1 MRRQRPS
8 VATARD
14 APSLEVYNIIPIHD
28 FLTEHPSLRY
38 PEVRA
43 AAAALRIVGDLPKP
57 PFVDFTPR
65 MDLMDWLGLLFGF
78 QIDNVR
84 NQRENLVLHL
94 ANSQMRLQP
103 PPRHPEGLD
112 PTVLRRFRKK
122 LLRNYTNWC
131 SFLGVRCHVTS
142 PTQSRHQTNAVL
154 NLRRELLYVAL
165 YLLIWGESANLRF
178 MPECLCYIFHH
189 MAMELNRV
197 LGGEFDDMTGMPYWP
212 SFSGD
217 CAFLKSVV
225 MPIYKTIKTEV
236 ESSNNGTKP
245 HSAWRNYDDINE
257 YFWSKRALKSLKWPL
272 DYTSNF
278 FYTTPKSSRVGKTGF
293 VEQRSFWNV
302 YRSFDRLWILL
313 LLYLQA
319 AIIVATSDVKF
330 PWQDRD
336 VEV

>member
-1 MRRQRPS
+1 
-8 VATARD
+8 
-14 APSLEVYNIIPIHD
+14 
-28 FLTEHPSLRY
+28 
-38 PEVRA
+38 
-43 AAAALRIVGDLPKP
+43 
-57 PFVDFTPR
+57 
-65 MDLMDWLGLLFGF
+65 
-78 QIDNVR
+78 
-84 NQRENLVLHL
+84 
-94 ANSQMRLQP
+94 
-103 PPRHPEGLD
+103 
-112 PTVLRRFRKK
+112 
-122 LLRNYTNWC
+122 
-131 SFLGVRCHVTS
+131 
-142 PTQSRHQTNAVL
+142 
-154 NLRRELLYVAL
+154 
-165 YLLIWGESANLRF
+165 
-178 MPECLCYIFHH
+178 
-189 MAMELNRV
+189 MAMELNKV
-197 LGGEFDDMTGMPYWP
+197 LAGEFDDMTGMPYWP

-225 MPIYKTIKTEV
+225 MPIYKTVKTEV

-278 FYTTPKSSRVGKTGF
+278 FDTTPKSSRVGKTGF